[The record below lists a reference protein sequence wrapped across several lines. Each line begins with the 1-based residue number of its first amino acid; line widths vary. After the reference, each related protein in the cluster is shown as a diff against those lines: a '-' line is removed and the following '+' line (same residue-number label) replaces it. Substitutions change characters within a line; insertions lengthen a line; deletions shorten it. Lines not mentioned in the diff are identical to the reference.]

1 MIRAIIIDDEHYC
14 VEVLST
20 LLKKYCPEVT
30 LVASCS
36 SGEEGLKAI
45 DAFQPDLVFL
55 DVEMPRMNGFQLLE
69 SLPEINFD
77 LVFTTSY
84 DQYAIKAIRFS
95 ALDYLLKPIDRE
107 ELQKAVNK
115 AGKRQSSSIN
125 QQLQLLLQKINQPAT
140 RVNKVAMPTMEGLQM
155 INVADIISCASDSN
169 YTILH
174 LKDKQK
180 LVVSRTLKEIEEILE
195 EHSFVRVH
203 HSYMVNLNEVTKYI
217 RGEGGY
223 LVMSDG
229 SHIDVSR
236 SRKDSVVKRLQS
248 KD

>member
-30 LVASCS
+30 VSATCS

-45 DAFQPDLVFL
+45 HEYQPDLVFL

-115 AGKRQSSSIN
+115 AGKRQSGSIN

>member
-30 LVASCS
+30 LVATCP
-36 SGEEGLKAI
+36 SGEEGIKAI
-45 DAFQPDLVFL
+45 DTFQPDLVFL

-169 YTILH
+169 YTILN

-180 LVVSRTLKEIEEILE
+180 LV
-195 EHSFVRVH
+195 
-203 HSYMVNLNEVTKYI
+203 
-217 RGEGGY
+217 
-223 LVMSDG
+223 
-229 SHIDVSR
+229 
-236 SRKDSVVKRLQS
+236 
-248 KD
+248 

>member
-30 LVASCS
+30 VLATCS

-45 DAFQPDLVFL
+45 HEYQPDLVFL

-115 AGKRQSSSIN
+115 AGKRQSGSIN